1 MGKKFV
7 VIELKK
13 YGRYVT
19 YPVQKLEKINRSEKR
34 MAEIEA
40 KRTTR

>member
-7 VIELKK
+7 VIELGK

-19 YPVQKLEKINRSEKR
+19 YPVQKLEKIKRSEK
-34 MAEIEA
+34 
-40 KRTTR
+40 TD